1 MRGLVVYESMF
12 GNTRKV
18 AEAVANSLDKF
29 MEVRLIRADIVAR
42 EDLHNVDLLV
52 VGAPTHAWGMPRP
65 NTRRGAMNNL
75 SRPGSD
81 LVIEPRADTSA
92 GVREWLDSIGYV
104 HCLAAVFDTRFR
116 APATLTGRA
125 TKGIVRS
132 LGRHDVEFMTSPE
145 SFFVSRKNHLMAGEY
160 ERATAWG
167 QRLGELVVE
176 RTQVHHLTMA
186 DQPPTASS
194 HPRP

>member
-18 AEAVANSLDKF
+18 AEALANSLDKF
-29 MEVRLIRADIVAR
+29 MDVRLIRADEVLR

-65 NTRRGAMNNL
+65 NTRRGALDNL

-81 LVIEPRADTSA
+81 LVIEPGADTSP
-92 GVREWLDSIGYV
+92 GVREWLDTIGYV
-104 HCLAAVFDTRFR
+104 HCLAAVFDTRFK
-116 APATLTGRA
+116 APATLTGHA
-125 TKGIVRS
+125 TKWIVRA

-145 SFFVSRKNHLMAGEY
+145 SFFVDRKNHLMDGEY
-160 ERATAWG
+160 ERASACG
-167 QRLGELVVE
+167 QRLGGLVLE
-176 RTQVHHLTMA
+176 RTKVHH
-186 DQPPTASS
+186 
-194 HPRP
+194 